1 MNEATAFIE
10 RSQELHKEVEKILS
24 QGDPHF
30 MNEQMEIREDF
41 KLDLQKLYNSVKDK
55 IGELESLNRRLR
67 EEMGRQRVDIEKLES
82 QKIHLYSERKRNNL

>member
-55 IGELESLNRRLR
+55 IGELESLNRKIR